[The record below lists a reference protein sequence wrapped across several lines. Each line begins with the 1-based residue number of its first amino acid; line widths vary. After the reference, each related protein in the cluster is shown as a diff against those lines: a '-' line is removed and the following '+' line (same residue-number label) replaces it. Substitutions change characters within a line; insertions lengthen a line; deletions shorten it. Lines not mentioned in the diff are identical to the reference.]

1 MWLLSVKSSPK
12 AEKRFRA
19 TFCKCEKKNACKGT
33 NHKVVDF
40 GQKGGS
46 TYIDHKDEDKKKAY
60 LARHR
65 VNDKFDKDPTSAHAL
80 SKFLLWGATT
90 SLRNNIEW
98 FKKRFNL

>member
-65 VNDKFDKDPTSAHAL
+65 VREDWSDLTTAGAL
-80 SKFLLWGATT
+80 SRWLLWNLKTLSA
-90 SLRNNIEW
+90 SIAD